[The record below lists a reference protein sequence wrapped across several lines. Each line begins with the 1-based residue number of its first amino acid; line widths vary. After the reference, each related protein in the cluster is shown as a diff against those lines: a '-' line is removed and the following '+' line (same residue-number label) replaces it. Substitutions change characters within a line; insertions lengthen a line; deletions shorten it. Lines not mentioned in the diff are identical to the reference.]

1 MKGGKM
7 FCPKCGY
14 EYRDGIITCP
24 ECDADLVEELPDDF
38 DRDMKDESE
47 PYDWIN
53 IARMTSW
60 EMAEMLVDGLRN
72 RGIPA
77 VVISRAGH
85 FGQLT
90 SVPVA
95 AMSAAGGGYSILVP
109 ADFVSDADREA
120 EAILGEEWERARL
133 EDIGE

>member
-1 MKGGKM
+1 MY
-7 FCPKCGY
+7 CPRCGY
-14 EYRDGIITCP
+14 EYRKGMFTCP
-24 ECDADLVEELPDDF
+24 DCDEDLVEELPDDS
-38 DRDMKDESE
+38 DLDSTDESGA
-47 PYDWIN
+47 YDWIN

-60 EMAEMLVDGLRN
+60 ETAEMLVDGLRN

-77 VVISRAGH
+77 VVISKAGH
-85 FGQLT
+85 YGQLT

-109 ADFVSDADREA
+109 SEFVSDADREA
-120 EAILGEEWERARL
+120 EAILGEEWEKARL